1 MSQFAN
7 AMEVFKLLEKSN
19 CKKCNESTCLAFA
32 AKVFLGQ
39 RSLDQCPVLDP
50 ELVEKYKGE
59 GKGRSLPRE
68 ADQEG
73 ALLALKQQLKTL
85 DLSHA
90 AQRTGGTFIKGRL
103 ELRIFGKPLSLDND
117 GQIKS
122 DIHINPGIATPVLN
136 YALNCQGVPLTGK
149 WVPFRELEN
158 GWEMNGLFVQRSE
171 KPLKKIADTYP
182 NLFEDL
188 ILIFSGKKVDT
199 HYESDI
205 SLVLYPLPR
214 LPLLICY
221 WKPEEGMESDLHLF
235 FDSSASKNAGIGMI
249 YGLVTG
255 IVRMFEKFALTH
267 GVKED

>member
-32 AKVFLGQ
+32 SKVFLGQ

-50 ELVEKYKGE
+50 ELLEKYKGGQE
-59 GKGRSLPRE
+59 RSLPGE
-68 ADQEG
+68 ADLES
-73 ALLALKQQLKTL
+73 ALLVLKQQLKPL
-85 DLSHA
+85 DFSHA
-90 AQRTGGTFIKGRL
+90 AQRTGGKFVKGRL
-103 ELRIFGKPLSLDND
+103 ELRIFGKPFSLDNA
-117 GQIKS
+117 GQFKS
-122 DIHINPGIATPVLN
+122 DIHINPWIAMPVLN
-136 YALNCQGVPLTGK
+136 YVLNCQGVPLTGK

-158 GWEMNGLFVQRSE
+158 GREMNGLFVQRSE
-171 KPLKKIADTYP
+171 KPFKKIADTYP

-188 ILIFSGKKVDT
+188 ILIFNGKKVDN
-199 HYESDI
+199 HYEADI

-249 YGLVTG
+249 NGLATG